1 MAIPA
6 RWKKFIAEFNAD
18 GVYWYFPKGG
28 TADKDEFREQFRVFD
43 LHEGEIF
50 TPDLQARL
58 GQALRDEGL
67 SKAGDDFPRQI
78 KRVFE
83 NMGLCWME
91 EGKPLRITP
100 AGKLYLE
107 EPPGRSKVLDQQ
119 VWRYQLPN
127 PVNASDATEG
137 IQLHPHAYFIEVLLA
152 CECEITG
159 QEFILFISRARTH
172 DELDKSVERIRAWRG
187 LPPEDRRDIT
197 QALYAT
203 DYSKIR
209 RDHTYS
215 MAFHHCDLLL
225 GRAQG
230 KIYVHGDNIDELRRR
245 LEGHKGVSEIIDFKD
260 SEPDVIAFYGD
271 PERKGTQIDALEHYV
286 DVSDVENAV
295 KVYRKLPK
303 DVRGEATPEEFEQ
316 AQFLERNLED
326 YLEKHLDKIEAGLKL
341 VERQHKTTVGSI
353 DLFAEAKNGDL
364 VVVELKKGL
373 AADKVFGQICR
384 YMGSKKSEQPN
395 KGARKVRGYIVGRE
409 IDIKLHYALKV
420 VDSGLI
426 GLHVFELKGEK
437 GKEDWI
443 QVAAVRRYC
452 G

>member
-1 MAIPA
+1 MPIPDN
-6 RWKKFIAEFNAD
+6 WLDFIKEYGAD

-43 LHEGEIF
+43 LYEGEIF

-67 SKAGDDFPRQI
+67 SSAGDDFPRQI

-91 EGKPLRITP
+91 EGRPLRVTP
-100 AGKLYLE
+100 AGKLYLR

-119 VWRYQLPN
+119 IWRYQLPN
-127 PVNASDATEG
+127 PVNASEATDG
-137 IQLHPHAYFIEVLLA
+137 IELHPHAFFVEALLA
-152 CECEITG
+152 CDGEITG
-159 QEFILFISRARTH
+159 EEFVLCISRARTQK
-172 DELDKSVERIRAWRG
+172 DLVNSIQRIRAWRD
-187 LPPEDRRDIT
+187 LAAADRSNIR
-197 QALYAT
+197 QALLTT
-203 DYSKIR
+203 DYPKIR

-225 GRAQG
+225 ERTQG
-230 KIYVHGDNIDELRRR
+230 KIYLPGENIDELKRR
-245 LEGHKGVSEIIDFKD
+245 LEAHKGVSEIIDFKG

-271 PERKGTQIDALEHYV
+271 PDRKGTQIDALEHYI

-303 DVRGEATPEEFEQ
+303 EVRGEATPEEFEKS
-316 AQFLERNLED
+316 QFLEKDLED
-326 YLEKHLDKIEAGLKL
+326 HLEKHLDKIEAGLKL
-341 VERQHKTTVGSI
+341 IGRQYKTVVGSI
-353 DLFAEAKNGDL
+353 DLFAEAENGDL
-364 VVVELKKGL
+364 VVIELKKGL

-384 YMGSKKSEQPN
+384 YMGCKKLEQPS
-395 KGARKVRGYIVGRE
+395 KGAKKIRGYIVGRE
-409 IDIKLHYALKV
+409 IDTKLGYAAKV

-426 GLHVFELKGEK
+426 GLQVFEFEGGK
-437 GKEDWI
+437 GKADWI
-443 QVAAVRRYC
+443 RISSA
-452 G
+452 

>member
-1 MAIPA
+1 MAISDE
-6 RWKKFIAEFNAD
+6 WQDFIDDYGAD

-28 TADKDEFREQFRVFD
+28 TADKDDFREQFRVFD
-43 LHEGEIF
+43 LYEGEIF
-50 TPDLQARL
+50 TPELQARL

-67 SKAGDDFPRQI
+67 SNAGDDFPRQI

-83 NMGLCWME
+83 NLGLCWME

-107 EPPGRSKVLDQQ
+107 EPPGPSKVLDQQ

-137 IQLHPHAYFIEVLLA
+137 IELHPHAYFVEALLA
-152 CECEITG
+152 CNGEITG
-159 QEFILFISRARTH
+159 EEFVLFISRALT
-172 DELDKSVERIRAWRG
+172 DYDLEKSAERIRAWRD
-187 LPPEDRRDIT
+187 LPPGDRSDIT
-197 QALYAT
+197 QALHTT
-203 DYSKIR
+203 DYAKIR

-225 GRAQG
+225 ERMQG
-230 KIYVHGDNIDELRRR
+230 KIYVHGDKIDQLRRR
-245 LEGHKGVSEIIDFKD
+245 LETHKGVSEIIDFKN

-271 PERKGTQIDALEHYV
+271 PEKKGTQMDALEHYI

-295 KVYRKLPK
+295 KIYRKLPK
-303 DVRGEATPEEFEQ
+303 DVRGEATPEDFEQ
-316 AQFLERNLED
+316 AQLLEKDLED
-326 YLEKHLDKIEAGLKL
+326 YLEKHLDKIESGLKL

-364 VVVELKKGL
+364 VVIELKKGL

-384 YMGSKKSEQPN
+384 YMGCKKSEQSS
-395 KGARKVRGYIVGRE
+395 KGAKKVRGYIVGRE
-409 IDIKLHYALKV
+409 IDIKLNYAAKV

-426 GLHVFELKGEK
+426 GLQVFEFKGEE

-443 QVAAVRRYC
+443 QVSAI
-452 G
+452 